1 MLTVPKV
8 INYVKRR
15 LGFPHVIIE
24 LSDLEI
30 EEQMLFNSLVEFSK
44 YLPDT
49 AEITLK
55 TTDKRVRTS
64 QENVF
69 LIHDPDECD
78 IIGVSDVVFPQHSM
92 FMQGYPFYSPITTID
107 QVPEQLIQILNAENA
122 ENFSKT
128 KLVFDFMLPNKLRV
142 YHAMIPDAF
151 VVRYQR
157 VHPETLNTIPVD
169 HQLTFQNLVL
179 ADIMLICGNIRN
191 KYSTISTPF
200 GDVPLGTEL
209 GAAGEALKDKII
221 QHLEALPPNVIFH
234 IG

>member
-157 VHPETLNTIPVD
+157 VHPESLNTIPVD
-169 HQLTFQNLVL
+169 HQLTFQNYNYLPDNIVIIMICYSCGQQHLVL
-179 ADIMLICGNIRN
+179 ISGKEIRRFF
-191 KYSTISTPF
+191 IIIF
-200 GDVPLGTEL
+200 G
-209 GAAGEALKDKII
+209 KSNQI
-221 QHLEALPPNVIFH
+221 QPSVVKSFYFLNY
-234 IG
+234 